1 MEKRLLDTV
10 LDYEKDIA
18 PYRFI
23 QIYSGVGS
31 GKNLWVQ
38 KVVESGSHVLLIT
51 SRQITADA
59 QAKKLD
65 ASRWIN
71 LDQLLDAD
79 EREFECLYSDIVHNV
94 VCTNSGLEK
103 FVRYHFSVDDTRTH
117 LWNKFDYI
125 VMDEAHS
132 LSTDATFADAPFYVE
147 KFLDYAIH
155 HSKSSCRYIFMTGT
169 LAPIK
174 WLLNDYAD
182 EVHLADYFEK
192 CEHVVP
198 QKVYLINGRK
208 SKQIL
213 VNALRAG
220 RRVVYFANTIKSMTQ
235 LISYLK
241 DNGISEHDI
250 GVMYANDDDNKY
262 FSDELVKR
270 KAAIYQSLKD
280 EETLPS
286 DIKLFIATT
295 KCKEGINIM
304 DEDITIMLS
313 ENHYYIDLIQMAG
326 RVRKGL
332 NTLYVIYDAQQNYDS
347 FSRFDAEVNREC
359 VAGVNEAYSKYIA
372 ERRKHG
378 DTVDTAQLIK
388 RVENMFR
395 CIRFNPIT
403 QAFEAYEGRIN
414 GILDYCSSINDFACY
429 ADSWDEPIN
438 DYGEFGCEL
447 IKRWFPYSQ
456 IFIINKKPS
465 QYEVKDKI
473 LSYLKQ
479 HDYMNRALSKE
490 EQSNIKDYINR
501 EFGIYGNRVAGMSI
515 PVKSLA
521 PALEHLNISC
531 RKTGRNS
538 EGKRIIEYT
547 LPDDGIDIEL

>member
-1 MEKRLLDTV
+1 MEKRLLHTV

-38 KVVESGSHVLLIT
+38 KLAEAGSHVLLIT

-103 FVRYHFSVDDTRTH
+103 FVRHHFSVDDTRTH
-117 LWNKFDYI
+117 LWKKFDYI
-125 VMDEAHS
+125 ILDEAHS

-147 KFLDYAIH
+147 
-155 HSKSSCRYIFMTGT
+155 T

-182 EVHLADYFEK
+182 GVHLADYFEK
-192 CEHVVP
+192 CEYVVP
-198 QKVYLINGRK
+198 KKVYLINGRR

-241 DNGISEHDI
+241 DNGISESDI
-250 GVMYANDDDNKY
+250 GVMYADDNDDKC
-262 FSDELVKR
+262 FSAELVSR

-280 EETLPS
+280 EETIPS
-286 DIKLFIATT
+286 DIKLFVATT

-326 RVRKGL
+326 RVRNGL
-332 NTLYVIYDAQQNYDS
+332 NTLYVIYDARQNYDS

-359 VAGVNEAYSKYIA
+359 VAGVNEAYSKYIT

-378 DTVDTAQLIK
+378 DAVDTEQLIK

-403 QAFEAYEGRIN
+403 QVFEAYEGRIN
-414 GILDYCSSINDFACY
+414 GILDYCSSINDFTCY
-429 ADSWDEPIN
+429 ADSWDEPVN
-438 DYGEFGCEL
+438 DYGEFGCEQ
-447 IKRWFPYSQ
+447 IKRWFPHSE
-456 IFIINKKPS
+456 ISIIDKRPS
-465 QYEVKDKI
+465 QGEVKDTI

-521 PALEHLNISC
+521 PALGHVDISC

-538 EGKRIIEYT
+538 DGKRIIEYIP
-547 LPDDGIDIEL
+547 PDDGIKIEL